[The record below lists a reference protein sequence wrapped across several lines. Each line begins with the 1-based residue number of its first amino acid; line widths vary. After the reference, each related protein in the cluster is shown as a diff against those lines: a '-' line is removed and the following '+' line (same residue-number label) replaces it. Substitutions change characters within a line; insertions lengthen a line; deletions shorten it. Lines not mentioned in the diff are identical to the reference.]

1 MSTWHGGS
9 NATRKVN
16 AQMNHKETE
25 KKRVFIQKKK
35 KSPLALKT
43 LQGIQDHQTCMN
55 VQSLT
60 DMIIQQFQRSH

>member
-16 AQMNHKETE
+16 AQMHHNETE
-25 KKRVFIQKKK
+25 KKKSLIQKKK
-35 KSPLALKT
+35 KKKSLLALKT

-55 VQSLT
+55 V
-60 DMIIQQFQRSH
+60 